1 MMIETV
7 CLSIALVC
15 GLSLRQVGLPP
26 MLGYLLAGFV
36 LSAFGPRIGLPPETR
51 PVLEHLSHLGVLL
64 LLFAVGLKLK
74 LGQILQPQVL
84 GGGLAHAL
92 LATAL
97 LSPVLALSFGLDW
110 SSAAL
115 IGVALSFSSTVFSAK
130 TLESKRDLGTFYGR
144 TAIGILIMQD
154 LIAIVVLILWGG
166 AAPSPW
172 AVLLLGLPLLRPV
185 LHWLLDFAGHD
196 ELLVLA
202 GLVVALVLGETIFT
216 QLGLSSELG
225 ALAMG
230 VLLSTHRKAA
240 ELSEALWSLRE
251 LFLVAFFLQ
260 IGLAG
265 LPGVQDLL
273 IAAGLVLFLPVKAGL
288 FFLLFV
294 RFGLSAR
301 SAFLAALSLATY
313 SEFALILSAS
323 LLPDWLVPLALAVSL
338 SFLVAAPLDRIAQRL
353 FERFETRLC
362 RFEPARLHRDDE
374 PADLDG
380 AEVLILGMG
389 RAGTAAYDQLAE
401 TGAALVGL
409 DADAYRAAAHRDEGR
424 RVLVADVEDAGFWR
438 ALDLGPLTA
447 VLLAMDSIEAKVYA
461 ARALREKGFKG
472 PIIGHAL
479 HQDEL
484 PRLREAGAT
493 HTHLTMTQ
501 AGLALADQA
510 ARALAEAEPAP
521 SDSLPNGERPQ
532 PSP

>member
-1 MMIETV
+1 MIETV

-26 MLGYLLAGFV
+26 MVGYLLAGFV
-36 LSAFGPRIGLPPETR
+36 LSAAGPWIGLPPETR
-51 PVLEHLSHLGVLL
+51 PVLEHLSHLGVML

-74 LGQILQPQVL
+74 LGQIVQRQVL
-84 GGGLAHAL
+84 GGGLAHAVLTIAL
-92 LATAL
+92 LA
-97 LSPVLALSFGLDW
+97 PILALAFGLDW
-110 SSAAL
+110 STATL
-115 IGVALSFSSTVFSAK
+115 IAVALSFSSTVFSAK

-144 TAIGILIMQD
+144 TAIGILILQD
-154 LIAIVVLILWGG
+154 LIALVALIVWGG
-166 AAPSPW
+166 DTPSPW
-172 AVLLLGLPLLRPV
+172 AFLLLGLPLLRPV

-196 ELLVLA
+196 ELLLLA
-202 GLVVALVLGETIFT
+202 GLVVALVLGETIFS

-273 IAAGLVLFLPVKAGL
+273 IAAGLVLLLPVKAGL

-301 SAFLAALSLATY
+301 TAFLAALSLATY

-323 LLPDWLVPLALAVSL
+323 LQPDWLVPLALAVSL
-338 SFLVAAPLDRIAQRL
+338 SFLVAAPLDRISQRM
-353 FERFETRLC
+353 FERFEGRLC
-362 RFEPARLHRDDE
+362 RFEPRRLHRDDQ

-380 AEVLILGMG
+380 AEVLVLGMG
-389 RAGTAAYDQLAE
+389 RTGTAAYDQLVQ
-401 TGAALVGL
+401 TGAALTGF
-409 DADAYRAAAHRDEGR
+409 DADGYRAAAHRDEGR
-424 RVLVADVEDAGFWR
+424 RVLMADVEDAGLWR
-438 ALDLGPLTA
+438 ALDLGPLAA

-461 ARALREKGFKG
+461 ARALRRKGFRG

-479 HQDEL
+479 YEDEL

-493 HTHLTMTQ
+493 HTYLTMAQ
-501 AGLALADQA
+501 AGVALADQT
-510 ARALAEAEPAP
+510 ARALAEAEAPPAE
-521 SDSLPNGERPQ
+521 SLPN
-532 PSP
+532 S